1 MLRPLF
7 SGQLCRHCMMAH
19 LDHIFLSFNSTGAL
33 QGHPWRAAERS
44 NLSLMPTHQS
54 ESYLATEEQAFSES
68 DPLDL
73 CKAPL
78 LGCANT
84 SKGAYFFSL
93 ILEYAKFRN
102 SLELN
107 AHLMICS
114 WFLPLGTMNYSLLAT
129 MSLGLNML
137 GDAQCTWTCPPP
149 ATLHHHGPPRALQMV
164 DITSTA
170 RPG

>member
-1 MLRPLF
+1 MKSVPEQIPAGLPSICDGSGKKPVFSMLRPLF
-7 SGQLCRHCMMAH
+7 SGQLCHHCMMAH
-19 LDHIFLSFNSTGAL
+19 LDYIFLSFNSTGAL

-93 ILEYAKFRN
+93 ILE
-102 SLELN
+102 
-107 AHLMICS
+107 
-114 WFLPLGTMNYSLLAT
+114 
-129 MSLGLNML
+129 
-137 GDAQCTWTCPPP
+137 
-149 ATLHHHGPPRALQMV
+149 
-164 DITSTA
+164 
-170 RPG
+170 